1 MAQNWD
7 IDEKTGDYLQV
18 GGAPVETD
26 SLRVP
31 AYIRLKTKR
40 TQWLYAPNEN
50 YGSDFYRLQKRQ
62 TNRDTSVVENI
73 AARGLQPLLDDGR
86 AQRIDID
93 FDAVTRNAVGIK
105 TKIVSASGKAEELNL
120 NPLGA

>member
-7 IDEKTGDYLQV
+7 LDEKTGDYV
-18 GGAPVETD
+18 MKGGAPVETD

-31 AYIRLKTKR
+31 AYNRLKIKR
-40 TQWLYAPNEN
+40 TQWMYAPSEN
-50 YGSDFYRLQKRQ
+50 YGSDFYRLKKRQ
-62 TNRDTSVVENI
+62 TNTDTTAVENI
-73 AARGLQPLLDDGR
+73 AARGLQPILDDAR

-93 FDAVTRNAVGIK
+93 FDSVARNGVGLKI
-105 TKIVSASGKAEELNL
+105 KIVSSQGKSEELKL